1 VRFYTTT
8 TGHPSLPDDAIRAL
22 GAVGGVALG
31 RAGTESSDVA
41 SAPGTLGADVARLLG
56 DVATAMALGDAVQAR
71 RTAGEAADLLE
82 AGTTTIVLP
91 ETPHALGALVAL
103 ATGDSDGAE
112 LLATRALD
120 GGVGGPAA
128 AMRHRLFAGLAA
140 LRAGRYDRVQRAL
153 DEAHG
158 PGTTRDALLRAAL
171 SVGLARRL
179 GDVGRLTAAWD
190 SAAPAIAATR
200 GDLYLLPALTELLVA
215 GARLRRREVLGEREA
230 ELDAIVEGLGRP
242 GLWTRPLAWARL
254 EAAVASD
261 DHGALDDA
269 VLELQG
275 APPAHPRLAGLD
287 DAAAAWRGVVGG
299 DPGGLDAGVAG
310 LEQAGLVWE
319 ASRLVG
325 HAAIR
330 ADDADATR
338 SLLGRARE
346 LHGTLPVV
354 DESGTP
360 TGTVLSAREREV
372 AACVVDGLTHKEIG
386 AMLFISPKT
395 VEHHVARIRQK
406 LGASTRA
413 ELLAGLRTTLAA
425 ADI

>member
-1 VRFYTTT
+1 
-8 TGHPSLPDDAIRAL
+8 
-22 GAVGGVALG
+22 
-31 RAGTESSDVA
+31 
-41 SAPGTLGADVARLLG
+41 
-56 DVATAMALGDAVQAR
+56 
-71 RTAGEAADLLE
+71 
-82 AGTTTIVLP
+82 
-91 ETPHALGALVAL
+91 
-103 ATGDSDGAE
+103 
-112 LLATRALD
+112 
-120 GGVGGPAA
+120 
-128 AMRHRLFAGLAA
+128 MRHRLLAGLAS
-140 LRAGRYDRVQRAL
+140 LRAGRYDRVQQVL

-171 SVGLARRL
+171 AVGLARRL
-179 GDVGRLTAAWD
+179 GDVGRLTTAWNAAE
-190 SAAPAIAATR
+190 PAIAAIR
-200 GDLYLLPALTELLVA
+200 GDLYLLPALTELIVA
-215 GARLRRREVLGEREA
+215 ASRLRRREVIGEREQ
-230 ELDAIVEGLGRP
+230 ELDAVVDGLGRP
-242 GLWTRPLAWARL
+242 GLWARPLAWCRI
-254 EAAVASD
+254 EAAVA
-261 DHGALDDA
+261 GDDA
-269 VLELQG
+269 AALGAAIPALHD

-287 DAAAAWRGVVGG
+287 AAADAWQDVMSG
-299 DPGGLDAGVAG
+299 DATKLDEAVAG

-346 LHGTLPVV
+346 LLGTLPVV
-354 DESGTP
+354 DESGVP

-413 ELLAGLRTTLAA
+413 ELLTGLRQTLAA
-425 ADI
+425 ADT